1 MRPLVWLLAAACGIS
16 VANIY
21 YNQPLLGQMQAT
33 FGGSTGFLPTYT
45 QLATGFGMFLFV
57 PLGDLWERKRLICLL
72 CLAASGACCLA
83 ASSASL
89 ALLSWASFLIGLF
102 NVVPH
107 LILPF
112 AAQIAAEKERGRVVG
127 TVLTGLLMGILL
139 ARTVSGFL
147 AGWLGWRSVYWF
159 AAAMMLLLACA
170 LWWALPRIQPLAGL
184 TYPALLQSIVD
195 LIRKQPLLR
204 ESALIGGLLFASFST
219 FWATLVFVLATP
231 PFHYGG
237 RMAGAFGLIGLAGAF
252 AASLAGRLADK
263 RGTRFTVVLGVGL
276 TAAAW
281 ALFFLTGRYLW
292 GLVAGVTVLDLGV
305 QTGHVANQTRIYG
318 IDPEAR
324 SRLNTVYMV
333 TYFSGGALGSACS
346 AGAWSAFGWPGVC
359 ATGFL
364 FPLLAACVMFRA
376 SSAPV
381 AVRTAG

>member
-1 MRPLVWLLAAACGIS
+1 MLAAACGIS

-45 QLATGFGMFLFV
+45 QLATGLGMFLFV
-57 PLGDLWERKRLICLL
+57 PLGDLWERKRLICFL
-72 CLAASGACCLA
+72 CLMTAGACCLA
-83 ASSASL
+83 ALSPSL

-112 AAQIAAEKERGRVVG
+112 AAQIAGNQERGRVVG

-159 AAAMMLLLACA
+159 AAAIMLLLACV
-170 LWWALPRIQPLAGL
+170 LWGALPRIDPAGEM
-184 TYPALLQSIVD
+184 TYPALLQSIVA
-195 LIRKQPLLR
+195 LIRSEPLLR
-204 ESALIGGLLFASFST
+204 ESALIGGLLFGSFNA
-219 FWATLVFVLATP
+219 FWATLVFVLAAP

-237 RMAGAFGLIGLAGAF
+237 RMAGAFGLIGIAGAM
-252 AASLAGRLADK
+252 AASLAGRLADR
-263 RGTRFTVVLGVGL
+263 RGPRFTVMLGVGL

-281 ALFFLTGRYLW
+281 ALFFFTGRYLW
-292 GLVAGVTVLDLGV
+292 GLIAGVTVLDLGV

-318 IDPEAR
+318 IDPAAR

-333 TYFSGGALGSACS
+333 TYFSGGALGAACS
-346 AGAWSAFGWPGVC
+346 AAAWAAFGWPGVC
-359 ATGFL
+359 VTGFL
-364 FPLLAACVMFRA
+364 FPVLAGCVMLRA
-376 SSAPV
+376 SSAP
-381 AVRTAG
+381 AAARAAG